1 MTNTLIFILAGAFS
15 TAIPLLLAAMGEL
28 VAEKSGVINLSI
40 EGMMALGAAIAFMI
54 AYQSGSHALGFLGGG
69 LASVALSLIF
79 STLVLVLNANQV
91 ASGLAVGILGLGL
104 SAFLARSFE
113 SLTIISLEKLD
124 IPILTALPLIGPV
137 AFHQDVVVYLGL
149 GLAVALASFM
159 SKTRGGLILR
169 VVGEDPHIAHSL
181 GFKVLRTRFL
191 AISFGAA
198 MAGLAGAY
206 ASTVLTPLWSDGMII
221 GRGWIALALVVF
233 GTWRVFRILLG
244 AYMFGL
250 ALLADLAVQSLGIRI
265 PSQLLTSAP
274 YVMTIIVLTVVSKDA
289 LRIKLNAPISLGENY
304 KPSK

>member
-15 TAIPLLLAAMGEL
+15 TATPLLLAAMGEL